1 MVGATHS
8 CSYTPNSTTG
18 VEASKRQGRPLVPAS
33 PPAADIIV
41 APPVVEHHSTHQ
53 RRDLRGRFS
62 RTSNA
67 RPRRRTTT
75 NRSRRQAAEEPAVP
89 LIPRPEDDEY
99 GVIEILDVMPPAFTA
114 HDAHAQPPLL
124 LVRIDLV
131 FFGLD

>member
-1 MVGATHS
+1 M
-8 CSYTPNSTTG
+8 
-18 VEASKRQGRPLVPAS
+18 
-33 PPAADIIV
+33 ADIIV
-41 APPVVEHHSTHQ
+41 APPVVEHHSTYQ

-67 RPRRRTTT
+67 PPRRRTTT

-124 LVRIDLV
+124 PVRIDLV
-131 FFGLD
+131 FFGLDRIGVFYHPL